1 MRCVDMM
8 KDTWIG
14 WKLAVCVVVL
24 LSVCCVCGCTDSSG
38 DDTTTPAQTAAPTEP
53 PAQSSPQGST
63 AGEAVHYSALMEFLP
78 SMTDNWITGEKD
90 GATMSYDGE
99 TWSQVYGEYS
109 LKTDDSVTVYV
120 AIQDTRGI
128 EGAGYS
134 EMWKAKMTFETPE
147 MKMYTGTVDKYP
159 AYFVEDLEEDSYSE
173 IVWVDDRFFVYVMV
187 ENGKPEYLTVFNNQ
201 IDFDGIAGLA

>member
-1 MRCVDMM
+1 M
-8 KDTWIG
+8 KDIQIG
-14 WKLAVCVVVL
+14 WKLAVCIFVL
-24 LSVCCVCGCTDSSG
+24 LSVCCVCGCTDDSPNG
-38 DDTTTPAQTAAPTEP
+38 DTATPVQTAAPT
-53 PAQSSPQGST
+53 AQSTSQPST
-63 AGEAVHYSALMEFLP
+63 SGEAVHYSAMMEYLP
-78 SMTDNWITGEKD
+78 SMTDNWVTGEKD
-90 GATMSYDGE
+90 GATMSYNGE

-109 LKTDDSVTVYV
+109 LKTDPSVTVDV

-128 EGAGYS
+128 EGVGYS
-134 EMWKAKMTFETPE
+134 EMWQAKMTFETPE
-147 MKMYTGTVDKYP
+147 MKMYTGTVEGYP